1 MNLGLNNIYKSF
13 GGRDVLQDITI
24 NFTATGCVG
33 LLGPNGTG
41 KTTLMKIILGLE
53 IPDSGEILGFHK
65 DEIGYLSERNPL
77 YEDMYV
83 NAYLNFQAS
92 VRSISVSRIHEICQ
106 LLELDE
112 QVRGRKIKSL
122 SKGYRQR
129 VGLAAAMIHKP
140 KVLILDEPTSGLDP
154 NQLFVFRQ
162 VIQDYAKENLVLI
175 SSHVMQEIE
184 AICDRVLFMK
194 DGVVL
199 EDTKTN
205 DLLDNSLQTIE
216 VSFDYK
222 VETRFFDTIGGLI
235 EAKNI
240 TDNVYRLVFDT
251 EVVDTH
257 AKLMDFS
264 KENGLQITSFQI
276 RKNGLE
282 SLFIKHF
289 GA

>member
-13 GGRDVLQDITI
+13 EGRDVLQDITI
-24 NFTATGCVG
+24 NFKTTGCVG
-33 LLGPNGTG
+33 LLGPNGPG

-53 IPDSGEILGFHK
+53 LPDSGEVLGFYK
-65 DEIGYLSERNPL
+65 DHIGYLSERNPL

-83 NAYLNFQAS
+83 NAYLDFHAS
-92 VRSISVSRIHEICQ
+92 VRSIPADKVYQ
-106 LLELDE
+106 LCERLELDE
-112 QVRGRKIKSL
+112 QVRSQKIKSL

-129 VGLAAAMIHKP
+129 VGLAAAMIHEP

-162 VIQDYAKENLVLI
+162 VIKDYAKEHLVLI
-175 SSHVMQEIE
+175 SSHIMQEIE

-194 DGVVL
+194 DGLIL
-199 EDTKTN
+199 EDKNT
-205 DLLDNSLQTIE
+205 DELLDNAAQTIE
-216 VSFDYK
+216 VGFDYK
-222 VETRFFDTIGGLI
+222 VENRFFEAISGLI

-240 TDNVYRLVFDT
+240 TDNVYRLVFDA
-251 EVVDTH
+251 EVMDIYP
-257 AKLMDFS
+257 KLMEFS